1 MIYKFANLGF
11 KTVMSNSSAF
21 YFDMTDDKDMENFW
35 IELVVMSITGIPG
48 EPIRR
53 MYLQIITSI
62 KNTVSLLNT
71 LPKRKTKPIKKQIY

>member
-21 YFDMTDDKDMENFW
+21 YFDMTDDKDMENFGLNW
-35 IELVVMSITGIPG
+35 SGYVDYRDAG

-53 MYLQIITSI
+53 MYLQI
-62 KNTVSLLNT
+62 
-71 LPKRKTKPIKKQIY
+71 